1 MEFQYFERAL
11 ILAFMLTSQVLSSSS
26 NDFPKSVVNSVINK
40 TLNTPTNNEGPNI
53 NNTEKKQ

>member
-1 MEFQYFERAL
+1 
-11 ILAFMLTSQVLSSSS
+11 MLTSQVLSSSS